1 MHHTNAEPP
10 PPSGPPQP
18 LPRHTKPSWDELK
31 HISFL
36 AKAVAEEHRAAKE
49 GTDYRDFV
57 GTGLVAGKY
66 VCSICRTEK
75 EAEWPC
81 KPYRWAVRY
90 LTDGFME
97 TLKAF
102 SER

>member
-10 PPSGPPQP
+10 PLSGPPQP
-18 LPRHTKPSWDELK
+18 LPRHKEPSWDELK
-31 HISFL
+31 HLGFL
-36 AKAVAEEHRAAKE
+36 AKAVADTHLAARIVINNTE
-49 GTDYRDFV
+49 
-57 GTGLVAGKY
+57 
-66 VCSICRTEK
+66 VCSICRTKK

-97 TLKAF
+97 TLKVF